1 MDVRNA
7 RLLVLC
13 SVLILLSLIPQVLA
27 QDKDSAQGT
36 IPVGTKITMQN
47 WQQYKQFMPD
57 GMIALFDGKYFWKMP
72 SDVEMD
78 IGPTRIFPPPPGYVA
93 ATEKYG
99 GPTPRVWLPHGPYGM
114 KKYGRSAPLPDPTK
128 PSK

>member
-7 RLLVLC
+7 RRLVLC
-13 SVLILLSLIPQVLA
+13 TALILLPLITPALA

-57 GMIALFDGKYFWKMP
+57 GMAVLFEGK
-72 SDVEMD
+72 
-78 IGPTRIFPPPPGYVA
+78 
-93 ATEKYG
+93 
-99 GPTPRVWLPHGPYGM
+99 
-114 KKYGRSAPLPDPTK
+114 
-128 PSK
+128 